1 VSDLK
6 DIIDELS
13 KRELSRRQFLKL
25 TGSSFLGM
33 LGVFHLLQSLNTP
46 EQRLATS
53 HREVFGEREYG
64 HPSDEEIKQAGKL
77 QAKRFDEDV
86 FG

>member
-6 DIIDELS
+6 DIIDVLS
-13 KRELSRRQFLKL
+13 TKELSRRQFLKL
-25 TGSSFLGM
+25 TGGSFLGM
-33 LGVFHLLQSLNTP
+33 LGVFRVLQSLNTP

-64 HPSDEEIKQAGKL
+64 HPSEEEIKQAKKL
-77 QAKRFDEDV
+77 QPKSFDEDV